1 MDPQTL
7 TSTTN
12 WREFT
17 DHDAH
22 NDRLAAELAADTGE
36 W

>member
-7 TSTTN
+7 TGTTN

-17 DHDAH
+17 DHDAL
-22 NDRLAAELAADTGE
+22 NDRLATELATDTGE